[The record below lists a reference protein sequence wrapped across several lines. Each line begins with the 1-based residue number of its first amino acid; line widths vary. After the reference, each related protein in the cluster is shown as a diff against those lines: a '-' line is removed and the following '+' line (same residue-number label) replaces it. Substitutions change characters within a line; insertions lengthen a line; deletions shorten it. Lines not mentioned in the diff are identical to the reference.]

1 MLQSLF
7 YQLIINFIILHHHIT
22 HYQCYELS
30 EKMIVQQ
37 LLNNYETASRPVKLG
52 NKTLNTSIRVILQ
65 QVVDLDEKNQILLAS
80 LLVQLKWIDE
90 TIKYRILQLNQFY
103 HQSYNNEFKKYFKS
117 IVLPSSRVWTPDL
130 YVYNNADDGKN
141 GLLDVSQ
148 SRVRVNQEG
157 EVTWNLPVSTRSS
170 CNVDVLY
177 FPFDHQLCNIQLAS
191 WTYDQSQLQLNII
204 PENTTVMLS
213 KLIENVELAI
223 PEVKIFKDYRITVGG
238 QNITQINLRIHIYR
252 RAVFYTYTV
261 IAPSILLCVLTV
273 FSFWLPTGNVRKIDM
288 GLTVFLFLYFLQITI
303 AENTPESNS
312 TPLLGTFLTM
322 VMTLNSVSLIFAT
335 IVLHIHICSKTETCP
350 TPHPILWCFVT
361 RLLGYLAMIPYK
373 TTNQTIHIP
382 SRYSQEDTDIDYNDN
397 DDDDN
402 DNDVSINNHLYNI
415 QQFNRQVDTVAV
427 TTLHRLTNTFNND
440 TSVVNVRRLNEMN
453 ISRWLYI
460 ARVVDRLL
468 FQIYLS
474 TTLISIFVFLIY
486 LPISYDIKL

>member
-1 MLQSLF
+1 MLQTLF

-170 CNVDVLY
+170 CK
-177 FPFDHQLCNIQLAS
+177 C
-191 WTYDQSQLQLNII
+191 
-204 PENTTVMLS
+204 
-213 KLIENVELAI
+213 
-223 PEVKIFKDYRITVGG
+223 
-238 QNITQINLRIHIYR
+238 
-252 RAVFYTYTV
+252 
-261 IAPSILLCVLTV
+261 
-273 FSFWLPTGNVRKIDM
+273 
-288 GLTVFLFLYFLQITI
+288 
-303 AENTPESNS
+303 
-312 TPLLGTFLTM
+312 
-322 VMTLNSVSLIFAT
+322 
-335 IVLHIHICSKTETCP
+335 
-350 TPHPILWCFVT
+350 
-361 RLLGYLAMIPYK
+361 
-373 TTNQTIHIP
+373 
-382 SRYSQEDTDIDYNDN
+382 
-397 DDDDN
+397 
-402 DNDVSINNHLYNI
+402 
-415 QQFNRQVDTVAV
+415 
-427 TTLHRLTNTFNND
+427 
-440 TSVVNVRRLNEMN
+440 
-453 ISRWLYI
+453 
-460 ARVVDRLL
+460 
-468 FQIYLS
+468 
-474 TTLISIFVFLIY
+474 
-486 LPISYDIKL
+486 